1 MMQYFHRTVAVV
13 GVILLLLLVI
23 LEGHGLLSRRSNRV
37 EQLETADRLKLQAD
51 ENYLP
56 DLVRDP
62 SAYSGRVF
70 SAWEDLPLA
79 ESFNASDF
87 YPRAD

>member
-1 MMQYFHRTVAVV
+1 MMQHFHRTAAAV
-13 GVILLLLLVI
+13 GVILLLLLLI
-23 LEGHGLLSRRSNRV
+23 IEGRGLSSRMSNV
-37 EQLETADRLKLQAD
+37 AEWLDAADQLESQAD
-51 ENYLP
+51 DNYLP
-56 DLVRDP
+56 DLARDP

-87 YPRAD
+87 YP

>member
-1 MMQYFHRTVAVV
+1 MMQHFHRTVAAV

-23 LEGHGLLSRRSNRV
+23 LEGRGLLSRRSNV
-37 EQLETADRLKLQAD
+37 AEQLETADGLKSQAD
-51 ENYLP
+51 DNYLP
-56 DLVRDP
+56 NLARDP

-70 SAWEDLPLA
+70 ATWENLPLA